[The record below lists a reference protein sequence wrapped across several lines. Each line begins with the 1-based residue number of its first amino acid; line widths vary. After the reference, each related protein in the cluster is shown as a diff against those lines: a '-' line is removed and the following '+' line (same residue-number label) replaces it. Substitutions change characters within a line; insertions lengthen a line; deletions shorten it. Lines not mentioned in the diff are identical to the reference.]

1 MSISQVT
8 QQTRGFTLIE
18 VLIAMVIFSV
28 GFLGLSAITMTTIR
42 GLSFSNKLTT
52 ATTLAQDK
60 LEEIKM
66 AGYRNALT
74 RNYPAEAYTTIPD
87 YPQFQRTVIINP
99 DTPVPDV
106 KTVIVM
112 VSWGRGEE
120 EAAHTI
126 TLSTMLGR

>member
-1 MSISQVT
+1 MSISQIV
-8 QQTRGFTLIE
+8 QQTKGFTLIE

-74 RNYPAEAYTTIPD
+74 TNYPAEAYNTIPD

-120 EAAHTI
+120 GVAHTI